1 MTKASR
7 HPRSAYSVVHRMIRL
22 TLPLLMLSSSL
33 DAYAQSFGQGFGQS
47 MQQGFGAP
55 TDNALENPA
64 LNKKPMPLPEKE
76 KTLEDFF
83 PKTDTDFPVPA
94 LYPLKGVAV
103 PGLDAKSVAL
113 LSQFS
118 MVVADNPPYTSMSQ
132 IYRDNR
138 LKGKSSFV
146 TADCMVHPY
155 FAINN
160 KILRDVIYEKVL
172 PGLPLMLNG
181 MLKVAISDFKSTDD
195 PEVKNDISKNIAY
208 ILVALRLLDPDGK
221 LPNLGEASVGADA
234 ELVRIARGKTARS
247 AIYGSEVDYA
257 FFRPNG
263 FYERETKLRN
273 FFRCRQWLSRIQFPL
288 ADNELADARHQD
300 QSESRFRQSV
310 LLYRCLDQATVNG
323 APAMD
328 YWTKYYR
335 VWQLM
340 GARENSKDRPLLAT
354 DYKTVF
360 KTTNVDLR
368 SLTKDLSQ
376 PFFRTKLLLSIRK
389 NKPVELNAASILTMR
404 KEESHQVELAGF
416 RFMPITDEPEV
427 PWFADLA
434 QKFTDDRNST
444 EATPFA
450 LLELYA
456 RGSTIAT
463 NVLNGINWKLNGELF
478 ETLPALVDATGR
490 KRALTEASLDAGSNE
505 GRWGILS
512 HYFKINMESVQPALK
527 SDQWVRRRLFSAI
540 GGWVDSHVALIAAE
554 TPLAK
559 GDAPLA
565 VPPDPKSVDT
575 VSPDAA
581 LPVPKKTSPASAKV
595 GGGNAAADS
604 AKPQP
609 VGQAAGQSTKTAAKL
624 SSPSAKSASATATAT
639 PAMNSPAKI
648 AATAP
653 AGSKV
658 TAATTGGIT
667 INAKASVPDAASSTA
682 TAETASQTTT
692 TPAAHGP
699 ITNYLDPSIF
709 IYKNLR
715 LKMQQTLDDLNSID
729 YLPAESKKMA
739 QDYISLCLKLEEI
752 AKKEISNH
760 QVSREDSRWLG
771 NIDEQLDKFPAPTEA
786 VWHLESHTVL
796 DKKGKNTSGA
806 NLCIGRP
813 GEIFILLNIGRS
825 KTLSRG
831 AVYTYY
837 EIAGG
842 EIKPEMLEQKLS
854 QGTVPMPTWTR
865 DFEAHQENPAK

>member
-1 MTKASR
+1 
-7 HPRSAYSVVHRMIRL
+7 MIRL
-22 TLPLLMLSSSL
+22 TLPLLLLSSSL
-33 DAYAQSFGQGFGQS
+33 EAYAQNFGQGFGQS

-55 TDNALENPA
+55 TDSALENPA
-64 LNKKPMPLPEKE
+64 LNRKPMPLPEKE

-221 LPNLGEASVGADA
+221 LPNLGEASVVADA

-288 ADNELADARHQD
+288 ADNEIADARHQD

-444 EATPFA
+444 EGTPFA

-463 NVLNGINWKLNGELF
+463 NVLNGITWKLNGELF
-478 ETLPALVDATGR
+478 ETLPLLVDATGR
-490 KRALTEASLDAGSNE
+490 KRALTTAAIDSGSLE

-512 HYFKINMESVQPALK
+512 HYFKTNMESVQPALK

-540 GGWVDSHVALIAAE
+540 GGWVDSHVALISAE

-565 VPPDPKSVDT
+565 VPPDPKSTDAD
-575 VSPDAA
+575 SPDVA
-581 LPVPKKTSPASAKV
+581 LPVPKKALPASAKV
-595 GGGNAAADS
+595 GGAAAT
-604 AKPQP
+604 A
-609 VGQAAGQSTKTAAKL
+609 TAAA
-624 SSPSAKSASATATAT
+624 PSTKSASATAT
-639 PAMNSPAKI
+639 PAANSPANKI
-648 AATAP
+648 ASTAP
-653 AGSKV
+653 TESKV

-667 INAKASVPDAASSTA
+667 VNQQASGPDA
-682 TAETASQTTT
+682 TTT
-692 TPAAHGP
+692 SASHGP

-715 LKMQQTLDDLNSID
+715 LKMTQTLDDLNSID

-739 QDYISLCLKLEEI
+739 QDYINLCLKLEEI
-752 AKKEISNH
+752 AKKEISNN

-813 GEIFILLNIGRS
+813 GEIFILLNIGRG

-842 EIKPEMLEQKLS
+842 EIKPETLEQKLS

>member
-1 MTKASR
+1 MLG
-7 HPRSAYSVVHRMIRL
+7 L
-22 TLPLLMLSSSL
+22 TLPLLLLSSSL
-33 DAYAQSFGQGFGQS
+33 CAYAQSFGQGFGQS
-47 MQQGFGAP
+47 MQQGFGQP
-55 TDNALENPA
+55 TNNALENPA
-64 LNKKPMPLPEKE
+64 LEKKPLVLPEKE

-83 PKTDTDFPVPA
+83 PKTDTDFPVPPV
-94 LYPLKGVAV
+94 YSLKGIAV

-118 MVVADNPPYTSMSQ
+118 MVVSDNPPYSSMSQ

-155 FAINN
+155 FAITN

-172 PGLPLMLNG
+172 PGLPLMLKS
-181 MLKVAISDFKSTDD
+181 MLTVAVSDFKNTDD

-208 ILVALRLLDPDGK
+208 ILVALQLLDPDAK
-221 LPNLGEASVGADA
+221 LPNLGEASVAADA
-234 ELVRIARGKTARS
+234 ELVKIARGKTTRS

-288 ADNELADARHQD
+288 ADNEMVDPRHQD

-368 SLTKDLSQ
+368 SLIKDLSQ

-389 NKPVELNAASILTMR
+389 NKPVELNTASILTMR

-427 PWFADLA
+427 PWFSDLA
-434 QKFTDDRNST
+434 QKFSDDKNST

-463 NVLNGINWKLNGELF
+463 NILNGINWKLNGELF
-478 ETLPALVDATGR
+478 DALPLLLDATGR
-490 KRALTEASLDAGSNE
+490 KRALAGAALDAGSMD

-512 HYFKINMESVQPALK
+512 HYFKINMDSVQPALK

-540 GGWVDSHVALIAAE
+540 AGWVDSHVALISPE
-554 TPLAK
+554 TTVPS
-559 GDAPLA
+559 GDAPLS
-565 VPPDPKSVDT
+565 VPPDPKLTDANA
-575 VSPDAA
+575 PNAA
-581 LPVPKKTSPASAKV
+581 LPADKKTTA
-595 GGGNAAADS
+595 
-604 AKPQP
+604 PQ
-609 VGQAAGQSTKTAAKL
+609 VTAA
-624 SSPSAKSASATATAT
+624 ASATAAPPASPATAT
-639 PAMNSPAKI
+639 S
-648 AATAP
+648 
-653 AGSKV
+653 
-658 TAATTGGIT
+658 
-667 INAKASVPDAASSTA
+667 AS
-682 TAETASQTTT
+682 
-692 TPAAHGP
+692 HGL
-699 ITNYLDPSIF
+699 ITNYLDPSVF

-715 LKMQQTLDDLNSID
+715 LKMQQTLNDLNSIE

-739 QDYISLCLKLEEI
+739 QDYINLCLKLEEI
-752 AKKEISNH
+752 AKKEISNN
-760 QVSREDSRWLG
+760 QISREDSRYLG
-771 NIDEQLDKFPAPTEA
+771 TIDEQLDKFPAPTEA

-806 NLCIGRP
+806 NLCVGRP
-813 GEIFILLNIGRS
+813 GEIFILLNIGRG

-842 EIKPEMLEQKLS
+842 AIKPEMLEQKLS
-854 QGTVPMPTWTR
+854 KGTVPMPTWTK
-865 DFEAHQENPAK
+865 DFEALQENPAK

>member
-1 MTKASR
+1 M
-7 HPRSAYSVVHRMIRL
+7 HSVFHRMIRL
-22 TLPLLMLSSSL
+22 TLPVLLLSSSL
-33 DAYAQSFGQGFGQS
+33 EANAQNYGQGFGQGFGQS
-47 MQQGFGAP
+47 IQQGFGQ
-55 TDNALENPA
+55 THDSALENPTFD
-64 LNKKPMPLPEKE
+64 KKPLALPTKE

-83 PKTDTDFPVPA
+83 PKTDTDFPVPP
-94 LYPLKGVAV
+94 LYPMKGVAV
-103 PGLDAKSVAL
+103 PGLDAKSVSL
-113 LSQFS
+113 LSQFH
-118 MVVADNPPYTSMSQ
+118 MVVSDNPPYTSMSQ
-132 IYRDNR
+132 IYRNNR

-146 TADCMVHPY
+146 TADCIVHPY

-160 KILRDVIYEKVL
+160 KILRDVIYEKVM
-172 PGLPLMLNG
+172 PGLPLMLKS
-181 MLKVAISDFKSTDD
+181 MLTVAVADYKNTDD

-221 LPNLGEASVGADA
+221 LPSLGAPNEIADA
-234 ELVRIARGKTARS
+234 ELVKIARGKTARS
-247 AIYGSEVDYA
+247 AIYGSEEDYA

-288 ADNELADARHQD
+288 ADNEIIDARHQD
-300 QSESRFRQSV
+300 QAESRFRQSV

-328 YWTKYYR
+328 YWTKYYK
-335 VWQLM
+335 VWLLM
-340 GARENSKDRPLLAT
+340 GAKENSKDRPLLAT

-360 KTTNVDLR
+360 KTTNVDFRNLI
-368 SLTKDLSQ
+368 KDLSQ

-389 NKPVELNAASILTMR
+389 NKPVELNSASILTMR
-404 KEESHQVELAGF
+404 KEESHQVELAAF

-427 PWFADLA
+427 PWFSDLA
-434 QKFTDDRNST
+434 QKFSDDRNST

-463 NVLNGINWKLNGELF
+463 NVLNGITWKLNSELF
-478 ETLPALVDATGR
+478 DELPRLVDATGR
-490 KRALTEASLDAGSNE
+490 KRAQAGAALDAGSLD

-512 HYFKINMESVQPALK
+512 HYFKVDPESTTQPALK
-527 SDQWVRRRLFSAI
+527 SDQWVRRRLFSAAA
-540 GGWVDSHVALIAAE
+540 GWVDSHVALISAE
-554 TPLAK
+554 TPVAN
-559 GDAPLA
+559 GDAPLV
-565 VPPDPKSVDT
+565 VPPDSKSVDADAA
-575 VSPDAA
+575 DAA
-581 LPVPKKTSPASAKV
+581 LPVPKKALVSSTTAKTAVVTLAANAPATPAAPPSKPASTTAAASSPPASA
-595 GGGNAAADS
+595 
-604 AKPQP
+604 
-609 VGQAAGQSTKTAAKL
+609 
-624 SSPSAKSASATATAT
+624 SSKSAPSIVST
-639 PAMNSPAKI
+639 NKI
-648 AATAP
+648 ASTTPP
-653 AGSKV
+653 ASKA
-658 TAATTGGIT
+658 TAATTGGI
-667 INAKASVPDAASSTA
+667 SVNHEVSGIDA
-682 TAETASQTTT
+682 TASQTAPTT
-692 TPAAHGP
+692 ASHGP

-739 QDYISLCLKLEEI
+739 QDFIYLCQKLEEI
-752 AKKEISNH
+752 AKKEVSNN
-760 QVSREDSRWLG
+760 QIAREDSRFLG
-771 NIDEQLDKFPAPTEA
+771 AIDEQLDKFPAPTEA

-813 GEIFILLNIGRS
+813 GEIFILLNVGRG

-842 EIKPEMLEQKLS
+842 AIKPETLEQKLS
-854 QGTVPMPTWTR
+854 KGTVPMPTWTR
-865 DFEAHQENPAK
+865 DFEAQQENPAK